1 MERRSMMSCLGCKLA
16 NNVMETNVVYEDD
29 LITCIL
35 DIDPLNEG
43 HTLILP
49 KRHYKDLE
57 EIDKATISSIMNAAV
72 IMSKALKE
80 IYQPDGIS
88 TIQNGGEFNDLDH
101 YHMHV
106 FPRYTNDGFGWVEP
120 INKSQTPLEQVK
132 ARIVDKLNKISK

>member
-1 MERRSMMSCLGCKLA
+1 MMRCLGCKLA
-16 NNVMETNVVYEDD
+16 NHVMETNVILEDD

-57 EIDKATISSIMNAAV
+57 EIDKATIISIMNAAV
-72 IMSKALKE
+72 IISKALKE

-106 FPRYTNDGFGWVEP
+106 FPRYKNDGFGWVEP
-120 INKSQTPLEQVK
+120 INEFQTPLDQVK
-132 ARIVDKLNKISK
+132 ERIVDKLNTISK

>member
-1 MERRSMMSCLGCKLA
+1 MSCLGCKLA
-16 NNVMETNVVYEDD
+16 NNIMETNVVYEDD

-49 KRHYKDLE
+49 KRHYKDL
-57 EIDKATISSIMNAAV
+57 MNAAV
-72 IMSKALKE
+72 IISKALKE

-120 INKSQTPLEQVK
+120 INKSQTPLDQVK
-132 ARIVDKLNKISK
+132 ASIVDKLNTISK